1 MSNNVSLKDFV
12 FKRLYLPVN
21 VCNDIKKYLL
31 ISLSISILFEICFIS
46 LYSKSL
52 IAGPMFF
59 TMLLILMP
67 ICLYIGYSLKRVA
80 NNIKSKNKTKVK
92 YWLFSKYIVHLIVII
107 LLYFWLSVVLLS
119 ALLILLV

>member
-31 ISLSISILFEICFIS
+31 ISLSISILFEICFIA

>member
-1 MSNNVSLKDFV
+1 MSNNVSLKDFI

-31 ISLSISILFEICFIS
+31 ISLLISILFEIGFIA
-46 LYSKSL
+46 LYCKSL

-80 NNIKSKNKTKVK
+80 NNIKSKKKTKVK